1 MACFQDKKIQD
12 KRNDNNAQAVGSI
25 TDHNCYVLKRS
36 RPEISKQLY
45 LCLQNT
51 NKYLLGLDIVK
62 RMGRTT
68 RFIFLKMSSVKIIL
82 LLLKTSN
89 QGSSLDW
96 EIYQHQYKIM
106 FSFMMFRY

>member
-1 MACFQDKKIQD
+1 
-12 KRNDNNAQAVGSI
+12 
-25 TDHNCYVLKRS
+25 
-36 RPEISKQLY
+36 
-45 LCLQNT
+45 
-51 NKYLLGLDIVK
+51 
-62 RMGRTT
+62 MGRTT
-68 RFIFLKMSSVKIIL
+68 RFIFLKMSIVKIIL